1 LLDWVSR
8 VKNSYDVI
16 VAGAGPAGSFTA
28 ALLADSNHDVL
39 LLDKKSFP
47 RDKTC
52 GDGLS
57 SGVMDILVQAGLEPE
72 IEEALQNGNFYPLTH
87 MNIVTPAGKKLVA
100 PLAEGN
106 ENMKPCVARRTFFD
120 TLLQR
125 YALKMGAEFQNFK
138 VLHPLVE
145 KGTVVG
151 VEVEGQAGTKQIE
164 AKVVVGA
171 EGISSPIAKTL
182 RNSNGYKD
190 RHQAIAI
197 RAYLEGIQIKPHQ
210 AEFFLY
216 KEILPGYAWIFPI
229 GENKANIGLGMR
241 LDYYHKTKGSLKSML
256 QAFMQ
261 FPDIKERLLQD
272 WRLADIASWPLNF
285 GSQKG
290 LQYVFNGALLVGDA
304 AGFISPLTGG
314 GIHRSL
320 LSACLAS
327 ETIKKALSRGD
338 LSRGGLLEYEHLCR
352 KNLLADLRHLYY
364 AQNLLLHFP
373 ALINPLFSRNRTSKA
388 LIRLISKKL

>member
-1 LLDWVSR
+1 M
-8 VKNSYDVI
+8 KNSYDVI

-28 ALLADSNHDVL
+28 AMLARSDLDVL

-72 IEEALQNGNFYPLTH
+72 IEEALQNGSFYPLTH
-87 MNIVTPAGKKLVA
+87 MNLVSPAGKKLVA

-106 ENMKPCVARRTFFD
+106 GNIKPCVARRTIFD

-145 KGTVVG
+145 KGMVVG
-151 VEVEGQAGTKQIE
+151 VEVEGQGGAKQQIE

-171 EGISSPIAKTL
+171 EGVASPTAKSM
-182 RNSNGYKD
+182 RKENSYKD

-229 GENKANIGLGMR
+229 GENRANIGLGMR

-256 QAFMQ
+256 QAFIQ
-261 FPDIKERLLQD
+261 FPDIRERLLQD
-272 WRLADIASWPLNF
+272 WRLEDIAGWPLNF
-285 GSQKG
+285 GSQRG

-304 AGFISPLTGG
+304 AGFTSPLTGG

-320 LSACLAS
+320 LSASLAA

-352 KNLLADLRHLYY
+352 KNLLADLRYLYY